1 MDERGHSPRRRHILA
16 SINQEPP
23 KPLEDSKSETGAPSA
38 DEVKYAR
45 SEDEAKDRSRRKR
58 LKLKDGTGHR
68 SSRRRS
74 PRDRSRDRS
83 RDRGH
88 GRSSRHHRADDDR
101 RRRRRRRRSRS
112 PTPPNPHEEPR
123 LDPEA
128 AFRESLFDAMAD
140 DEGAA
145 YWEGVY
151 GQPIH
156 VYSNE
161 RDGPQGE
168 LERMTD
174 DEYAAYVRQKMWE
187 KTHDGLLEERARR
200 EEAKKAQQKQ
210 ERERRKL
217 AREIEQSL
225 LVGEERRA
233 KRAWRQ
239 RWDDYQ
245 KRWAAWDGTIG
256 TVPWPA
262 GTGSERDVSE
272 DAVKSF
278 YLGCLREEGAEEGEF
293 IQKLKDE
300 RVRWHPDKIQQRLG
314 GQVDEEVMRDVTA
327 IFQTIDKMWNDTRRK
342 ES

>member
-1 MDERGHSPRRRHILA
+1 MIMSILVTIPVLVGPIDSRVARLHMLMNRSDLSLKGKGKGELAAVPRATSSPLTLCDWVSDIDKA
-16 SINQEPP
+16 Y
-23 KPLEDSKSETGAPSA
+23 KSLPWPDA
-38 DEVKYAR
+38 DEAKYAR
-45 SEDEAKDRSRRKR
+45 SEDEVKDRSRRKR
-58 LKLKDGTGHR
+58 LRLKDDTGHR

-88 GRSSRHHRADDDR
+88 GRSSRHHKADDDR

-112 PTPPNPHEEPR
+112 PTPPNPHEEPP

-187 KTHDGLLEERARR
+187 KHTM
-200 EEAKKAQQKQ
+200 
-210 ERERRKL
+210 
-217 AREIEQSL
+217 
-225 LVGEERRA
+225 V
-233 KRAWRQ
+233 
-239 RWDDYQ
+239 
-245 KRWAAWDGTIG
+245 
-256 TVPWPA
+256 
-262 GTGSERDVSE
+262 
-272 DAVKSF
+272 F
-278 YLGCLREEGAEEGEF
+278 
-293 IQKLKDE
+293 
-300 RVRWHPDKIQQRLG
+300 
-314 GQVDEEVMRDVTA
+314 
-327 IFQTIDKMWNDTRRK
+327 
-342 ES
+342 